1 MAAIRMSQDA
11 SFLHLPRVELRSNAD
26 HAREGREENVT
37 VRTTSRRRPPTRTG
51 TAPVPAA
58 KVAARPCTHGRDS
71 VLVLAGAGVAF
82 GVLPLVGYPS
92 LAWWVLGIGLVLA
105 VVVALRGDLMRRR
118 HELEDRL
125 LEALAPLLGVRH
137 LDRRIVRLGRW
148 SRGWPGSPTKIRV
161 YYAPGAADGESTWKG
176 EVLAVV
182 AGRLLAPYEV
192 AKHDRRKCTLW
203 LRLVSDDE
211 NAADPPYC
219 QIRAERAITE
229 LIGPTTKVTGVEMD
243 GEELR
248 SITVSHQAGAKL
260 AASGYRT
267 RIERVIS
274 TMMPGRWRAVWDL
287 EGDSVRFEVRP
298 SLPASV
304 WLPARR
310 PEASDDLL
318 KNYREVKIPCAV
330 DEDGREVLW
339 YPARV
344 PQAMLTG
351 GTGTGKTSMAHAL
364 LGQITQYGW
373 PVWVLDAKRVEFL
386 DLRTWPNV
394 QIVAGSVPQQVALVH
409 AAWELMEYR
418 YQLIEDGKAT
428 VNDFEPL
435 VVFLD
440 EFAEFRSNLLE
451 WYAQIKQRGE
461 PAKPPT
467 LAEVASLARKAR
479 TARIHLVLSTQRPDA
494 EFLGGEMRDNFGF
507 RMSMG
512 RLSPQG
518 AMMMWENPAVGVAL
532 PRSCTGRA
540 TATHEDGKPVEVQC
554 YRFPD
559 LHPQAGSEEE
569 RLLEQIRPDE
579 ERWPRLVIVPP
590 DPPTDA
596 DGNRLMDSN
605 GPVPLTF
612 RDYAQARWDLA
623 ENRPDLDPLATT
635 EAEQDRPD
643 GRELASTLAA
653 LGIRT
658 PQGAGA
664 TRLRDVTSPRYMEP
678 SEQPAAV
685 TAELGEDLDEYAGY
699 AQPTNT
705 GPHGLMVGDL
715 IEVEDGTGIW
725 VVVDEPPEDDPV
737 APGMV
742 AVSWRG
748 DGDESGSISLPED
761 TQIQVRRPEEE
772 GEPT

>member
-1 MAAIRMSQDA
+1 M
-11 SFLHLPRVELRSNAD
+11 
-26 HAREGREENVT
+26 T
-37 VRTTSRRRPPTRTG
+37 VRTTGRRRPPSRYEPP
-51 TAPVPAA
+51 PVPAA
-58 KVAARPCTHGRDS
+58 KVAARPTTHLRDS
-71 VLVLAGAGVAF
+71 VLVIAAAGAASGAMPMLGYGHLVWVVLAA
-82 GVLPLVGYPS
+82 GVLVGCLV
-92 LAWWVLGIGLVLA
+92 A
-105 VVVALRGDLMRRR
+105 VRGELWRRR

-125 LEALAPLLGVRH
+125 LEALAPLLGVRQ
-137 LDRRIVRLGRW
+137 LDRRIIKVARW
-148 SRGWPGSPTKIRV
+148 THGWPGSPRKIRV
-161 YYAPGAADGESTWKG
+161 HYAPGAADGESAWKS
-176 EVLAVV
+176 EVLEIVT
-182 AGRLLAPYEV
+182 GRLLVPYEV
-192 AKHDRRKCTLW
+192 SRHDRRKCTLV
-203 LRLVSDDE
+203 LRLVSGQE
-211 NAADPPYC
+211 EGTEPPYA
-219 QIRAERAITE
+219 QVRAERAVSE
-229 LIGPTTKVTGVEMD
+229 LIGPTAKVTGVELE

-248 SITVSHQAGAKL
+248 SISVTHQAGAKL

-298 SLPASV
+298 TLPSSV
-304 WLPARR
+304 WLP
-310 PEASDDLL
+310 PKTPTQTDDLL

-330 DEDGREVLW
+330 DEDGKEVLW

-386 DLRTWPNV
+386 EFRTWPNV
-394 QIVAGSVPQQVALVH
+394 QMVAGSIPHQVALVH

-451 WYAQIKQRGE
+451 WYAQIKRQGD
-461 PAKPPT
+461 PSKPPT

-532 PRSCTGRA
+532 PRACTGRA

-559 LHPQAGSEEE
+559 LTAPEESEEGQ
-569 RLLEQIRPDE
+569 LLEKIRPTE
-579 ERWPRLVIVPP
+579 ERWPRLVLVPP
-590 DPPTDA
+590 EAPTDE
-596 DGNRLMDSN
+596 DGTPILDKKTGEVV
-605 GPVPLTF
+605 GPSF
-612 RDYAQARWDLA
+612 RDFAQARWDLA
-623 ENRPDLDPLATT
+623 ENRPDLDPLVHT
-635 EAEQDRPD
+635 DRDREGPD

-658 PQGAGA
+658 PNGAQS
-664 TRLRDVTSPRYMEP
+664 RNLRSVDPPVYTE
-678 SEQPAAV
+678 PAAPV
-685 TAELGEDLDEYAGY
+685 FESAEDAGDEYAGY
-699 AQPTNT
+699 AQPAATS
-705 GPHGLMVGDL
+705 PHGLMVGDL
-715 IEVEDGTGIW
+715 IEVEEGTGIW

-748 DGDESGSISLPED
+748 DGDESGSVSLPDD
-761 TQIQVRRPEEE
+761 TQIQVRRPEEDE
-772 GEPT
+772 AA